1 MTDTPPETPEAAQE
15 EAASPPVRRRWRKR
29 RIALIAAG
37 VLLLLFAG
45 LVVGAR
51 FGVRTDAGRA
61 IAMRLM
67 NGLSIGRFGKLRV
80 EGLQGDLL
88 DDFTLRRLQIVD
100 GKGPWIE
107 ATNLSMVWNAP
118 ELLVR
123 RFHAEHIRAGAL
135 RVLRR
140 PVLGPEGPPGGGNP
154 LSIVLDEVKTSVEM
168 LPEFSSRRGLWDVSA
183 QLTVERVGPVHGR
196 LDAQS
201 RLHAGDG
208 LIALFRLRDKNRLL
222 VKVDAVEGKG
232 GALAGAAGFAADSP
246 FYLSAQVNGGPD
258 GGKLSVTSKSGSQ
271 VPASASG
278 SWNKDGATI
287 NAVAILAASR
297 LTEGYAARIGPEVHI
312 ALTTRHARG
321 DVFDIDGSVL
331 GRDAQL
337 YAKGPIDWRR
347 RLTPGLQ
354 LKVAVVELKRWL
366 SIPAIGATKASGV
379 FTGDLDRFTYKGG
392 VEGQQLTQSGYV
404 LDHVSGPATLMRKP
418 GEWRLQAK
426 LDGLGGHGQGLLNA
440 ILGPKP
446 AVEFDGARIA
456 DGRFLFRSLKAAGP
470 GIKLDAEG
478 GQDLFG
484 GMSFKG
490 AAQISNLAAARQG
503 AGGTVTASWSAGAGK
518 GLPEWKFNF
527 DAKGDGLTTGV
538 AEVDRLLGT
547 TPRLVAEASWGPT
560 GLGVANAEL
569 TGAKGRAGAK
579 GTLSPDQVMGFD
591 LDWRAEGPFAAGP
604 VELAGEMAGSG
615 RLTGKFDAPSVD
627 LMADLASIDAGRLVI
642 KPAHLALMF
651 AKSPSGAD
659 GHVAVTGTSPWGAA
673 SVRSAFSFADGGLD
687 LKDIAADA
695 GGVKASGALALRNGA
710 PSSADLTLAV
720 GPGAFLKAG
729 QLKGTVKLTDRSGAA
744 TAAIALDGKDLAV
757 PEMAGSLETL
767 TLRAAGPWAKLP
779 YTLGLQTAAPL
790 VGRFNG
796 NGVLTQTDAAQELSL
811 SGGGRVRR
819 ADFRTVEP
827 AVLRIGKAGR
837 SLRMKLSIADG
848 RADIDADETAE
859 TAHVKATLAALPMA
873 AFNQDFVGML
883 NADLDLSGR
892 GKTLAGALNMAL
904 DKARS
909 RDAPE
914 SLALAGQVKARLD
927 GGMIHIDAGATNS
940 QGLKSNVS
948 LDLPANASAAPFQLA
963 LAPDRQLKGSF
974 SVDGE
979 LRPLWELFA
988 GADRTLAGRLTAS
1001 GSVWGTLA
1009 KPESGGVA
1017 SLANGK
1023 LDDVATGLNLQDLAV
1038 KAEFGNNAVLV
1049 RQFDGGDGHGGT
1061 VSGEGKVSLLPDGD
1075 STFTVNLK
1083 RFQLLDNKLA
1093 KTTVSGPVTV
1103 TRDSKG
1109 QAKLNGT
1116 LTVDRADIN
1125 PKPPV
1130 PNGVVAMDVVEI
1142 NRPHSDEDE
1151 TPKLAG
1157 PTVNLDVAIKAAR
1170 GIHVKGQGLNVELSL
1185 DAHVG
1190 GTVVHPD
1197 LSGQARVVL
1206 GEYDFAGKRFDF
1218 DERSLVRL
1226 GSTPETIR
1234 LDLIATR
1241 EDPSLT
1247 AIVKVQGTAAKP
1259 LVTLSSTPVL
1269 PQDEVLS
1276 QVLFGR
1282 SASQLTSFEA
1292 AQLASALTSLATGG
1306 GFDIVG
1312 GLRQFARLDRLA
1324 FGGGAS
1330 GMAVSGGKY
1339 LTNDI
1344 YLELTGGGREGPS
1357 AQVEWRVRRNL
1368 SIIST
1373 VAKQGDAR
1381 LSLQFRKNY

>member
-1 MTDTPPETPEAAQE
+1 
-15 EAASPPVRRRWRKR
+15 S
-29 RIALIAAG
+29 L
-37 VLLLLFAG
+37 
-45 LVVGAR
+45 
-51 FGVRTDAGRA
+51 
-61 IAMRLM
+61 
-67 NGLSIGRFGKLRV
+67 
-80 EGLQGDLL
+80 
-88 DDFTLRRLQIVD
+88 
-100 GKGPWIE
+100 
-107 ATNLSMVWNAP
+107 
-118 ELLVR
+118 
-123 RFHAEHIRAGAL
+123 
-135 RVLRR
+135 
-140 PVLGPEGPPGGGNP
+140 
-154 LSIVLDEVKTSVEM
+154 EM
-168 LPEFSSRRGLWDVSA
+168 LPEFSSRRGLWDVTA
-183 QLTVERVGPVHGR
+183 QLTAERIGPVHGR

-208 LIALFRLRDKNRLL
+208 LIALFRLRDKGKLL

-232 GALAGAAGFAADSP
+232 GALAGAAGLPTDSP

-258 GGKLSVTSKSGSQ
+258 GGRLSITSKSGSA

-278 SWNKDGATI
+278 SWNKDGATL
-287 NAVAILAASR
+287 NAVAILAASH
-297 LTEGYAARIGPEVHI
+297 LTQGYAAKVGPEVRI
-312 ALTTRHARG
+312 ALTTRHAKG
-321 DVFDIDGSVL
+321 DVFDIDGSML
-331 GRDAQL
+331 GKDAQV
-337 YAKGPIDWRR
+337 YARGPIDWRR

-354 LKVAVVELKRWL
+354 LKLAVSELKRWVSL
-366 SIPAIGATKASGV
+366 PAIGPTRASGV

-392 VEGQQLTQSGYV
+392 VEADQLTQSGYV
-404 LDHVSGPATLMRKP
+404 LDHISGPATLTRKP
-418 GEWRLQAK
+418 GEWRMQAA
-426 LDGLGGHGQGLLNA
+426 LEGRGGHGQGLFAA
-440 ILGPKP
+440 ILGAKP
-446 AVEFDGARIA
+446 TVAFDGARIA
-456 DGRFLFRSLKAAGP
+456 DGRMVFRSLKAVGP
-470 GIKLDAEG
+470 GLKLDAEG
-478 GQDLFG
+478 GQDLLG

-490 AAQISNLAAARQG
+490 NALISNLAAARPG
-503 AGGTVTASWSAGAGK
+503 AGGTVTASWTAGAGK

-527 DAKGDGLTTGV
+527 DAKGDGLATGV
-538 AEVDRLLGT
+538 TEVDRLMGPA
-547 TPRLVAEASWGPT
+547 PRLVAEATWGPT
-560 GLGVANAEL
+560 GLGVASAEL

-579 GTLSPDQVMGFD
+579 GTLSPNQVMGFD
-591 LDWRAEGPFAAGP
+591 LDWRAEGPFAVGP

-615 RLTGKFDAPSVD
+615 RLTGKFDAPAVD
-627 LMADLASIDAGRLVI
+627 LMADLASIDVGKLVV
-642 KPAHLALMF
+642 KPAHLTLMF
-651 AKSPSGAD
+651 AKSATGAD
-659 GHVAVTGTSPWGAA
+659 GQVAVTGSSPWGAA
-673 SVRSAFSFADGGLD
+673 SARSAFRFVEGGVD
-687 LKDIAADA
+687 LKDILADA

-729 QLKGTVKLTDRSGAA
+729 QLKGAVKLTERSGGAV
-744 TAAIALDGKDLAV
+744 AAIALDGKNLAV
-757 PEMAGSLETL
+757 PEVAGSLETV
-767 TLRAAGPWAKLP
+767 TLRADGPWAKLP

-796 NGVLTQTDAAQELSL
+796 GGVLTQTDAAQELSL
-811 SGGGRVRR
+811 SGSGRVRR
-819 ADFRTVEP
+819 ADFRTLEP
-827 AVLRIGKAGR
+827 AVLKMGKAGR
-837 SLRMKLSIADG
+837 SLRMKLSIAEG
-848 RADIDADETAE
+848 RADIDAEETAD
-859 TAHVKATLAALPMA
+859 TARIKATLAALPMA

-883 NADLDLSGR
+883 TGDLDLSGR
-892 GKTLAGALNMAL
+892 GKTLAGALTVAL

-927 GGMIHIDAGATNS
+927 GGVIHVDAGATNS

-948 LDLPANASAAPFQLA
+948 LDLPADASAAPFQLA
-963 LAPDRQLKGSF
+963 LSRDRQLKGSF

-988 GADRTLAGRLTAS
+988 GADRTLGGRLTAS

-1017 SLANGK
+1017 TLANGR
-1023 LDDVATGLNLQDLAV
+1023 LEDVGTGLNLQDLAIR
-1038 KAEFGNNAVLV
+1038 AEFGNNAVLV
-1049 RQFDGGDGHGGT
+1049 RQFAGGDGHGGT

-1075 STFTVNLK
+1075 STFTVDLK
-1083 RFQLLDNKLA
+1083 RFQLLGNKLA
-1093 KTTVSGPVTV
+1093 KATVSGPVTV

-1109 QAKLNGT
+1109 QAKLSGT
-1116 LTVDRADIN
+1116 LGVDRADITA
-1125 PKPPV
+1125 KPPV

-1142 NRPHSDEDE
+1142 NRPRTEGDE
-1151 TPKLAG
+1151 TPKLGG
-1157 PTVNLDVAIKAAR
+1157 PTVNLDVAIRAAR
-1170 GIHVKGQGLNVELSL
+1170 GVYVKGAGLSVELSL

-1190 GTVVHPD
+1190 GTVIRPD

-1247 AIVKVQGTAAKP
+1247 AIVRVQGTAAKP
-1259 LVTLSSTPVL
+1259 LVTLSSMPVL
-1269 PQDEVLS
+1269 PQDEVLA
-1276 QVLFGR
+1276 QVLFGH
-1282 SASQLTSFEA
+1282 SASQLSSFEA

-1306 GFDIVG
+1306 GFDVVG

-1368 SIIST
+1368 SVIST

-1381 LSLQFRKNY
+1381 LSLRFRKNY